1 MNKSDRKKE
10 MAIRVWS
17 LVILPVFLAG
27 SYIYNKSF
35 GINLIIYAV
44 IVLSI
49 AFIGSKLLFGLEN
62 KNQWIYEKRRNV
74 YKSKFNKNVVMWM
87 AAVITIFMV
96 RCMSYIDHVMM
107 TIISCIAGVLLAIA
121 EFITSSKNIE
131 ECNEKTYDD
140 DWWKESQTNGFK

>member
-1 MNKSDRKKE
+1 MGKSNIKRE
-10 MAIRVWS
+10 MAVRTWS
-17 LVILPVFLAG
+17 MVILPVFLAG
-27 SYIYNKSF
+27 AYIYNKSF

-107 TIISCIAGVLLAIA
+107 AIISCIAGVLLAIA
-121 EFITSSKNIE
+121 EFTTSSKNIE
-131 ECNEKTYDD
+131 ECNEKTYDE
-140 DWWKESQTNGFK
+140 DWWKKSEMDGSK